1 MMDSSLYQP
10 LFLTVVGV
18 LTVVYAARL
27 YTSPDAQLTL
37 KGQPNN
43 FWLALLLS
51 LLLALWLGFRPP
63 YAVEFVDSY
72 SYAHSYENVEFG
84 YSGFNTQGEWLFT
97 NIMVFCRESGL
108 SAHVFFTFISLAY
121 VLTALWAMTILVP
134 RNPMLGMIF
143 VLGSLMFFT
152 FGVNGIRNGMAC
164 HLILLAIAFLLQSNY
179 PGAAIVAAAAF
190 FIHRSTA
197 LPIASVIAARWFI
210 KKPEHALYIW
220 LGCIVLSLIAGD
232 WFMNFFASAGFDDR
246 MESYANSD
254 TSQLG
259 FSSTGFRWDFLLYSA
274 MPVLLGYNVLIK
286 RGMRENWYR
295 VLFNTYCMANA
306 FWVLV
311 IRAAFSNRF
320 AYLSWF
326 LYPAIIAYPLIMMH
340 VWDDQ
345 DRKTAQILLAY
356 VGFTIIMNTFYW

>member
-84 YSGFNTQGEWLFT
+84 YTGSNSNLPLF
-97 NIMVFCRESGL
+97 FP
-108 SAHVFFTFISLAY
+108 FISLAY

-179 PGAAIVAAAAF
+179 PGAAIVAAAASS
-190 FIHRSTA
+190 IVRG
-197 LPIASVIAARWFI
+197 P
-210 KKPEHALYIW
+210 HAGL
-220 LGCIVLSLIAGD
+220 
-232 WFMNFFASAGFDDR
+232 
-246 MESYANSD
+246 
-254 TSQLG
+254 
-259 FSSTGFRWDFLLYSA
+259 RWDFLLYSA